1 MCFENCTLK
10 FDKYG
15 NDKYHSDHSSK
26 EGVGRFHTESADSER
41 RASKQNARKIL
52 SNANIKKLMDSIEKT
67 FSDKGGNHLLVA
79 LYFYDL
85 DYKQNI
91 LNIPAEYADINIID
105 IDITKAFVDLPINSI
120 VFFRM
125 SDWLLHKFEEME
137 DTVFTFICSTAELD
151 THHPHILPQQYRWN
165 LFDKLYQRK
174 KMNNKIKIQD
184 AIIGPEGYQSYGR
197 AFYHEKQSP
206 IIHLISSYL
215 KDKQEEYNE

>member
-79 LYFYDL
+79 LYFY
-85 DYKQNI
+85 
-91 LNIPAEYADINIID
+91 
-105 IDITKAFVDLPINSI
+105 
-120 VFFRM
+120 
-125 SDWLLHKFEEME
+125 
-137 DTVFTFICSTAELD
+137 
-151 THHPHILPQQYRWN
+151 
-165 LFDKLYQRK
+165 
-174 KMNNKIKIQD
+174 